1 LTLRHLG
8 PTFIG
13 AMPSAGETHNPPLRP
28 SVFLSY
34 ASEDRPAASLIRDAL
49 AAAGL
54 EVWFDEEVLAG
65 GDAWDRK
72 IRRQIRDCDYFM
84 PVISA
89 QTEGRHEGYFR
100 REWRLAVERTLDM
113 ADDHTFLLP
122 VAIDAT
128 DQASARVPEKFLAV
142 QWLKLPGGQP
152 TPALEALC
160 SRLIAGEPTEMLGA
174 HRRTRARPR
183 SEGRPQPAP
192 RVSPAFPTEEPG
204 QRVKFWFGV
213 AGWALRSAW
222 VFFQRFPR
230 WFRLIIYVW
239 IAFLALS
246 RGCSR
251 GPRQPEATPTISPE
265 TAEKLKAIAG
275 TYQGTSNKGDIA
287 KLGLGIAREFSGDAS
302 ENAKETSPLLAI
314 PFLAPA
320 DSPADAKLAD
330 STFALLYG
338 RISISHQGRVGL
350 SKEPLP
356 SLDVGGAVA
365 RGRESHSSYVLYGG
379 IEDRGGAR
387 VLTVDVVAVPDGS
400 VVWSKSYPVANADP
414 AAIAPEVESRLP
426 SLDEK

>member
-1 LTLRHLG
+1 LTLCSFGL
-8 PTFIG
+8 TFIA
-13 AMPSAGETHNPPLRP
+13 AMPNAGETDNPPLRP

-34 ASEDRPAASLIRDAL
+34 ASEDRPVVSLIRDAL

-54 EVWFDEEVLAG
+54 DVWFDEEVLAG

-72 IRRQIRDCDYFM
+72 IRRQIRECDYFM

-122 VAIDAT
+122 VVIDAT
-128 DQASARVPEKFLAV
+128 DQAAARVPEKFLSV
-142 QWLKLPGGQP
+142 QWLKLPSGQP

-160 SRLIAGEPTEMLGA
+160 SRLVAGESPEIIA
-174 HRRTRARPR
+174 APRRIRARP
-183 SEGRPQPAP
+183 SSDGRPKPAP
-192 RVSPAFPTEEPG
+192 REMPAFPMEEPG
-204 QRVKFWFGV
+204 QRLKFCFSV

-222 VFFQRFPR
+222 IFFQRQPR
-230 WFRLIIYVW
+230 WLRLVVYVW
-239 IAFLALS
+239 IAFFVLT

-251 GPRQPEATPTISPE
+251 SPPPPGATGTISPE

-275 TYQGTSNKGDIA
+275 EYQGGSKKSDIA
-287 KLGLGIAREFSGDAS
+287 KLGVDIAREFSRDAG
-302 ENAKETSPLLAI
+302 ENARETRPLLAI

-356 SLDVGGAVA
+356 SLDVGGALE

-379 IEDRGGAR
+379 IENSGAAR
-387 VLTVDVVAVPDGS
+387 VLTVDIVEVSDGS

-414 AAIAPEVESRLP
+414 AAIAPEIEARIP
-426 SLDEK
+426 SVDAN